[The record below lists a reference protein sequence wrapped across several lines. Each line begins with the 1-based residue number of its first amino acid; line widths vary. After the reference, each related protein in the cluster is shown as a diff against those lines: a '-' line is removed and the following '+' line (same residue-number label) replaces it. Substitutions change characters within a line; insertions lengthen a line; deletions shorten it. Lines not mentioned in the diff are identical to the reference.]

1 MMGCIIMN
9 KKNVIILLLAC
20 IVMGVISFI
29 KSIQLEKEEMNLSSN
44 ESVKENLNSSET
56 STEEE
61 ELPSYE
67 KQSEE
72 EILSSKEQVEKD
84 IEAFLLTKDQEDSW
98 LYEITTPT
106 GEPDR
111 KYHVEYAIVD
121 STKDGIPEL
130 HIRNPREYDVFSFTD
145 GEKRQI
151 FFDDSSGCRKTVQKD
166 GTIVKLFYDRW
177 TYGIGIEFSQ
187 IDLNGNEYDNKFFG
201 WEDTN
206 SNGSIDVK
214 EDYFSYNGEQIEF
227 DEWKTLCDGYIDID
241 IEKGLV
247 GGFVIEDE
255 AEWKILQ
262 EEVR

>member
-130 HIRNPREYDVFSFTD
+130 HIRNPREYNVLSFINNAN
-145 GEKRQI
+145 GIQI
-151 FFDDSSGCRKTVQKD
+151 FNSGLSLCRITAQKD
-166 GTIVKLFYDRW
+166 GTIVTVMDNHW
-177 TYGIGIEFSQ
+177 TNGVGIDFSQ
-187 IDLNGNEYDNKFFG
+187 IDIDGNQYYDINFF
-201 WEDTN
+201 WEDIN
-206 SNGSIDVK
+206 SNGNIDVD
-214 EDYFSYNGEQIEF
+214 EDYFHVGSELVEF

-241 IEKGLV
+241 TEKSYR
-247 GGFVIEDE
+247 GFTIKNE
-255 AEWKILQ
+255 AEWIVLQ
-262 EEVR
+262 EAR